1 MSGRRPR
8 LLVGKQKRFVDV
20 FACEEFN
27 PLNTEFASRKKTHFL
42 SDISFLDRFS
52 TSTVISMEMAKNE
65 IFSYCL
71 FCFWNGNC
79 WLCWHLFITV
89 GCLFYYFFL
98 ISERSAMESLETLS
112 RFLEHSKWFAPI
124 CEGATFAW
132 RITTTSLSRTW
143 SLFVLDERKSNR
155 GVRMCRRSSQ
165 LKMQNSKRKNAG
177 FSSCTPHVNCSKR
190 K

>member
-1 MSGRRPR
+1 MWAA
-8 LLVGKQKRFVDV
+8 K
-20 FACEEFN
+20 
-27 PLNTEFASRKKTHFL
+27 KKTHCL
-42 SDISFLDRFS
+42 SNISFLDRFS
-52 TSTVISMEMAKNE
+52 ASTVVSMEMAKNE

-79 WLCWHLFITV
+79 WLFWHLFITV

-143 SLFVLDERKSNR
+143 NLFLLDERKSNR
-155 GVRMCRRSSQ
+155 GVRMCRRSRQ
-165 LKMQNSKRKNAG
+165 LKIKLMSNTRKAYYTNQFLFEWFWG
-177 FSSCTPHVNCSKR
+177 KF
-190 K
+190 